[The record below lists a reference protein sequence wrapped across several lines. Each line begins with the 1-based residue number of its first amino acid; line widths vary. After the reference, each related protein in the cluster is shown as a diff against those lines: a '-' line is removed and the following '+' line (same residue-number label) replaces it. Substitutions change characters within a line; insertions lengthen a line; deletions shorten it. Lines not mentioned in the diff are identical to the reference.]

1 MGQNEPVSEQLPSNL
16 LLTRK
21 SNTYAPGMRPTS
33 YSWIQREGL
42 NFLQNLHTGEK
53 KYEHLDDQAKIII
66 LSWRARMQGGLLGAV
81 SCDTFVGS
89 WKKCVRS
96 SCHYLLNAGH
106 VNRESMQWH
115 CSAETLEEVSASINK
130 SKLKSWNYEKTRGQ
144 LLIYGVE
151 GHRLELFDAFIFS
164 LSPLCITSEWTAGG
178 EMNSKAIRGKDNCT
192 PWNNHLI
199 CSCCTQNYKH
209 TH

>member
-1 MGQNEPVSEQLPSNL
+1 MNSERRAEFSAKPA
-16 LLTRK
+16 
-21 SNTYAPGMRPTS
+21 Y
-33 YSWIQREGL
+33 
-42 NFLQNLHTGEK
+42 GEK

-164 LSPLCITSEWTAGG
+164 LSSLYNVW
-178 EMNSKAIRGKDNCT
+178 MNSWGRDELQS
-192 PWNNHLI
+192 H
-199 CSCCTQNYKH
+199 
-209 TH
+209 